1 MLWRFGF
8 ASSSTLDALL
18 TREVPPTIEELLD
31 EQDILNEC
39 KAQNNKLVSYL
50 AREDSVKSLLQWVIA
65 GLDELDQ
72 AALDADTECL
82 SQALS
87 SPDLYPS
94 YRAPQPLVI
103 PGTGPNSPPLEPAKM
118 MDVDLDEK
126 DSGASKDGDST
137 GIADET
143 REEEFNRAE
152 IGLGRGLR
160 RKSEGEDDIHGSKY
174 PNTSMEILCCAE
186 LWSVSETIIKHA
198 DHLLT
203 PFWDAVLPPIDPN
216 SPTNAEGIM
225 ASSMTMS
232 RQEAGERERA
242 RNEFWS
248 DKDEERDRRR
258 EIIRGM
264 WMRVNGALMT
274 KRTPEMIR
282 FIRSLPNIVDRLV
295 ARIASP
301 AVQDILVRI
310 VSSEEG
316 GVTGVMDWLA
326 DEGLIPKLL
335 EYLSPHYSTSV
346 HTTVGEV
353 LKSIITLCAPTP
365 FNPHGGNAMEQQ
377 AGQGVQP
384 SGTRDNKLIREL
396 VSEQSVETLIGFM
409 LDNVELTDLQ
419 WDGVNGSEG
428 DTAPIDPF
436 IVHPLPSVA
445 SATSSLTHIC
455 SILVEV
461 IRRNNSDFSEPHLF
475 HTLRNRLMSVRVP
488 ATQPHFNGNGNGDSN
503 GDNNETE
510 TEQEKEKKERRHM
523 EDALAD
529 MSSKM
534 GIVHLGHLLNLV
546 SERFDQLH
554 QFVLNPRSQA
564 RSASIAS
571 PKPFT
576 LERYRIIELYAE
588 LLHSSNMSILNRTP
602 GTGPTYTED
611 GILSGG
617 LEGLEALGEAIDGDH
632 VGEED
637 RPEEDQVTQ
646 ARELPISS
654 AGSTDASLNGSD
666 DVGSDDEEMLENI
679 DEETTPAHLP
689 VASKVIDSAT
699 SAPSSTS
706 TLEIPTIVPPPPSDE
721 DAERLRNVL
730 ETESR
735 PPVGTAA
742 SDIGAASNA
751 AVATSTAAPSIA
763 SDILDTETGEEA
775 EAGDDTEST
784 PTPVV
789 STKELEVDPL
799 DTAEVSRIPPVP
811 SPLTIRIDPPFAPGD
826 RLKSM
831 YVAHHVIPTVVDLF
845 FEYPNNDFMHH
856 VVYDILQ
863 QILNGRLG
871 PGLNREL
878 VVELIKEARLVE
890 RVLDAQRLNDRMV
903 SQPRTPRLAY
913 MGHVVLIAEELV
925 KFFARCPPE
934 LYELIKDSFVLSEW
948 EAFVDTSLSEAK
960 ARDTRPLA
968 GGKPMINP
976 ADSASEE
983 GSSLGPGPSQRDD
996 DSSSDDDDDGDQAVK
1011 FGEPLTRTQA
1021 ADGFAHRGEFDA
1033 YADQEGDEE
1042 GMDRFWRNSG
1052 VGLNRRAMDSSDDDD
1067 DDADWLRP
1075 NVNSGWGNSGG
1086 NDDDDFG
1093 AWEAAPGPNRHNDRD
1108 DFDDDDGWG
1117 SFNAAA
1123 SPFESP
1129 DPNAE
1134 NPFGDDN
1141 FAPSVVR
1148 AEPVMQREEPLT
1160 PRDWAEQFERAF
1172 REDGAGGQ
1180 AQPQTQGQSRGAAGA
1195 GFGGNDEDVPA
1206 IVMPSLDE
1214 DEDDEEDED
1223 GQGGRRMSMS
1233 AGTSSWTFAG
1243 DDEGVD
1249 LPPTMSPTLPQQEND
1264 TAKVDVAPASPPQLP
1279 SSVEGSSSPSQHQ
1292 PILSTSPKVV
1302 APGPAAGTTSAD
1314 EAVQLASPVSPSAR
1328 RKSLTISTSPTTS
1341 PKVKATNPI
1350 PIPRRQSSHGHEL
1363 GRHHSHPGH
1372 PDSAS
1377 ASASSASSRSS
1388 TSPISPSSR
1397 RWGEAFSPPDP
1408 SLIAAATEESPLGPG
1423 VSPDTHITND
1433 GLLERE
1439 VGGKMIRVPQDEI
1452 VEAIERKADDDEDA
1466 LDMSAGMDVEVE
1478 K

>member
-72 AALDADTECL
+72 AALAADTECL

-118 MDVDLDEK
+118 MDVDLK
-126 DSGASKDGDST
+126 DKEEGDSKQGEST
-137 GIADET
+137 ENGVENQ
-143 REEEFNRAE
+143 EEEFNSAE

-160 RKSEGEDDIHGSKY
+160 RKSEGEEDMHRSKY
-174 PNTSMEILCCAE
+174 PNTSTEILCCAE

-198 DHLLT
+198 DYLLA

-216 SPTNAEGIM
+216 SPCSSEGIM
-225 ASSMTMS
+225 ASSMIMS

-258 EIIRGM
+258 EVIRGM

-282 FIRSLPNIVDRLV
+282 FIQSLPNIVDRLV

-301 AVQDILVRI
+301 AVQDILIRI

-335 EYLSPHYSTSV
+335 EYLSPYYSTSV
-346 HTTVGEV
+346 HTTVAEV

-409 LDNVELTDLQ
+409 LNTVELTDQ
-419 WDGVNGSEG
+419 EWDGVNGPEG

-436 IVHPLPSVA
+436 IVHPLPSIA

-488 ATQPHFNGNGNGDSN
+488 ATQPHFNSNGNGDSN
-503 GDNNETE
+503 EGDKAVE
-510 TEQEKEKKERRHM
+510 TEQEKENKERRHM

-554 QFVLNPRSQA
+554 QFVLNPRSQN

-571 PKPFT
+571 QKPFT
-576 LERYRIIELYAE
+576 LERFRIIELYAE

-602 GTGPTYTED
+602 GTGPMYTED

-646 ARELPISS
+646 ARELPVSS

-679 DEETTPAHLP
+679 DEETTPSHSPA
-689 VASKVIDSAT
+689 ASKVLDLPPA
-699 SAPSSTS
+699 STS
-706 TLEIPTIVPPPPSDE
+706 SSANLEIPSIVPPPPSDE
-721 DAERLRNVL
+721 DAERLRDVM
-730 ETESR
+730 ETESK
-735 PPVGTAA
+735 PPVASAA

-763 SDILDTETGEEA
+763 SDTVDLETANEDEV
-775 EAGDDTEST
+775 GDGTEST

-789 STKELEVDPL
+789 SSKELDVDPS
-799 DTAEVSRIPPVP
+799 DTADGSRIPPVP
-811 SPLTIRIDPPFAPGD
+811 SPLTIKIDPPFAPGD

-831 YVAHHVIPTVVDLF
+831 YVAHHVIPMVVNLF
-845 FEYPNNDFMHH
+845 FDYPNNDFMHH

-878 VVELIKEARLVE
+878 VVELIKEARLIE

-913 MGHVVLIAEELV
+913 MGHIVLIAEELV

-968 GGKPMINP
+968 GGKPMTNA

-1075 NVNSGWGNSGG
+1075 TVNSSWGNSGG

-1093 AWEAAPGPNRHNDRD
+1093 AWETAPGPNRQNDRD
-1108 DFDDDDGWG
+1108 GFDDDDGWG
-1117 SFNAAA
+1117 TFNAAA

-1141 FAPSVVR
+1141 FVPSVVR
-1148 AEPVMQREEPLT
+1148 AEPVIQREEPLT

-1172 REDGAGGQ
+1172 REDGAGG
-1180 AQPQTQGQSRGAAGA
+1180 PISGAAAA
-1195 GFGGNDEDVPA
+1195 GGGGGGGDNEDVPA
-1206 IVMPSLDE
+1206 IVMPSLDDDDG
-1214 DEDDEEDED
+1214 DEDEDED

-1249 LPPTMSPTLPQQEND
+1249 LPPTMSPTLPQQEDQDAKLGEVDESQD
-1264 TAKVDVAPASPPQLP
+1264 TQSPPVAAGSP
-1279 SSVEGSSSPSQHQ
+1279 SSSSGKQVVT
-1292 PILSTSPKVV
+1292 TSPKVR
-1302 APGPAAGTTSAD
+1302 PAAGAS
-1314 EAVQLASPVSPSAR
+1314 EAVQLAAPVSPSASASAR
-1328 RKSLTISTSPTTS
+1328 TKGLTITTSPTTS
-1341 PKVKATNPI
+1341 PKAAVATTPI

-1372 PDSAS
+1372 PDSAC
-1377 ASASSASSRSS
+1377 SASSRSS
-1388 TSPISPSSR
+1388 SSPISPSSR

-1439 VGGKMIRVPQDEI
+1439 VGGRMIRVPQDEI

-1466 LDMSAGMDVEVE
+1466 LDMSADMDVEVE